1 MGAILISLNIIY
13 SFSTIFLILLILLIL
28 GWTYFYYR
36 RTIPDLNTRDKILL
50 YFLRILSL
58 IFIVLSTGELAIEVI
73 TSRTEKPVTA
83 IIVDNSKSIQ
93 IDKDIILEKLPYI
106 IQKAKNSNQNIEVFF
121 FDDNVKQISIDSLD
135 KLNFEGHSTNI
146 SKALSEIIKNKSE
159 RNYQNLILITD
170 GIYNSG
176 ENPIYQTEK
185 LEMPAIILGVGD
197 PKPKNDISIDD
208 IVTNDIVY
216 AQNQT
221 PVKVNFKSNGF
232 ENKQATISFF
242 EDKKLIEKRTFT
254 ISGNYQEIEFNYTPE
269 TEGEKKL
276 NFSITPLSGEYTEKN
291 NFASKYIKVLGNR
304 IKVLTI
310 AGKPSYDLS
319 FINQAIKSNKD
330 FQLETL
336 IEKPDGDFYPL
347 FRNERFLDSANVIFF
362 VGFPA
367 ANNSERFVRRVLS
380 RIEKDNV
387 PLFVLVNPDVDF
399 NRLSLFKNYIPFD
412 WRSAY
417 GTASQIF
424 IDVPEDKSKNEILNI
439 ASTNS
444 AEVWNTFPPIF
455 RVDREFLAKPESEV
469 LSFFKLQTTRIN
481 QPLII
486 SRNLN
491 KHRSIAFL
499 GFNIWRLKLLNAM
512 KEEESIYFDRF
523 INNSIKWLT
532 SKEIEK
538 NLKVKLNKKIFDI
551 NEKVNFIA
559 QFYDEANQPV
569 DDAQISLD
577 IFEKGSKISTTF
589 FKPLGNGIYSAEF
602 ENLNKGDFEFQAS
615 TEYAGK
621 KYSDNGRFS
630 VTETE
635 LEYRDLT
642 MREDLLKRMA
652 LITNGTYTHIS
663 NSDEFIQNLSNYLV
677 KKEKPRE
684 VKSIFYAWNSTYVLI
699 ILILFL
705 SLEWFLRKR
714 WGLL

>member
-58 IFIVLSTGELAIEVI
+58 IFIVLSTGELAIETI

-135 KLNFEGHSTNI
+135 KFNFEGHSTNI

-185 LEMPAIILGVGD
+185 LEMPAIIFGVGD

-221 PVKVNFKSNGF
+221 PLKVNIKSNGF
-232 ENKQATISFF
+232 ENRQATISFF

-276 NFSITPLSGEYTEKN
+276 NFSITPLQGEYTEKN
-291 NFASKYIKVLGNR
+291 NFASKYIKVLSNK

-367 ANNSERFVRRVLS
+367 VNNSERFVRRVLS

-684 VKSIFYAWNSTYVLI
+684 VKSIFYAWNSIYVLI